1 MRIKESGSLPD
12 KLTESQIMEMRFG
25 QYLEYLRIKKK
36 MTLLSL
42 WHVIDPQA
50 KVAGFISAVI
60 QGKQKPFLPET
71 ILKFSSIFE
80 KDQIY
85 FLIRLSLKERLFNEI
100 FPYFEDDTLYDSVI
114 ESISKAWVNK

>member
-36 MTLLSL
+36 MTLLAL
-42 WHVIDPQA
+42 WRVIDPQA

-60 QGKQKPFLPET
+60 QGKQKPFLPDT
-71 ILKFSSIFE
+71 ILKFQKIFDKE
-80 KDQIY
+80 QIY
-85 FLIRLSLKERLFNEI
+85 FLIRLSLRERLYGEL
-100 FPYFEDDTLYDSVI
+100 FPYFENEVLYNQVI
-114 ESISKAWVNK
+114 ETISKMWMNK

>member
-12 KLTESQIMEMRFG
+12 KLTETQIMEMRFG

-71 ILKFSSIFE
+71 ILKFQNIFDKE
-80 KDQIY
+80 QIY
-85 FLIRLSLKERLFNEI
+85 FLIRLALKERLYGEL
-100 FPYFEDDTLYDSVI
+100 FPYFEDDVLYDQAI
-114 ESISKAWVNK
+114 ETISKMWMNK